1 MSSLIVD
8 KPDKMDVG
16 DARRGCEGGDYV
28 AAVRGY
34 GDARYMGLGATVAG
48 YRRRADIDHHAA
60 VGAGAVGEPSTL
72 TFSAIGRQAYLQRVH
87 LVGLPCRTSRNDCCR
102 RTCTVVWCSTAAAA
116 VSHSAGS
123 AGIQAFDGAD
133 LQAAPHRCRT
143 RCCFLHW
150 PVGTPRF
157 SVVLIRRRNDR
168 EGGATRATPDSP
180 PMAAQLSRR
189 YGGVSRR

>member
-1 MSSLIVD
+1 M
-8 KPDKMDVG
+8 
-16 DARRGCEGGDYV
+16 R
-28 AAVRGY
+28 
-34 GDARYMGLGATVAG
+34 LGATVAG
-48 YRRRADIDHHAA
+48 CRRRADIDHHAA

-116 VSHSAGS
+116 VSRSAGS

-143 RCCFLHW
+143 RRNGGAPFPRLHAQGKEW
-150 PVGTPRF
+150 SSAMSALTSLVRASEFGASLRIPDGLPGVDVRRYHPMEHA
-157 SVVLIRRRNDR
+157 VVLVKS
-168 EGGATRATPDSP
+168 E
-180 PMAAQLSRR
+180 
-189 YGGVSRR
+189 